1 MVKDFEA
8 FLDENTDALDTK
20 HYAVFIRG
28 VDCNLNITEKFLDLI
43 PVMGNMTG
51 QVIFQGLESAM
62 KMLHYHEVNLVVW
75 LDY

>member
-28 VDCNLNITEKFLDLI
+28 VTEKFLDLI